1 MTVKKIFTLCA
12 LLVAGALA
20 ASNPNYVTALRTPD
34 VTVSAAK
41 PATVTMN
48 FRVASGYHINSN
60 HPQSDLLIP
69 TELKLQAPAEL
80 RIAEPS
86 FPAGK
91 DFALSFDPQE
101 KLSVYSG
108 DFAVAA
114 RVRPAP
120 STAPGAYRVHGE
132 LSYQACNDRACF
144 PPQKIP
150 VSFDVT
156 IQK

>member
-1 MTVKKIFTLCA
+1 MTMSKTFAVILLCA
-12 LLVAGALA
+12 SAALA

-41 PATVTMN
+41 PAAVTLH
-48 FRVASGYHINSN
+48 FLVTSGYHINS
-60 HPQSDLLIP
+60 HQPHSDLLIP
-69 TELKLQAPAEL
+69 TELKLTAPAEL
-80 RIAEPS
+80 RVGELS

-108 DFAVAA
+108 DFSVTA

-120 STAPGAYRVHGE
+120 HAAAGAYRVRGE

-150 VSFDVT
+150 VNFDVT
-156 IQK
+156 VQK